1 MCIKHIINLVW
12 HQIEEASEDQTRGW
26 CEDEEVN
33 PMHEARGPRR
43 RLISGVDRLVA

>member
-12 HQIEEASEDQTRGW
+12 HQIEEASEDQSRGW
-26 CEDEEVN
+26 CEDEEVK

-43 RLISGVDRLVA
+43 HLISGVDRLAV